1 MNKKQAAILTKAV
14 KSMIQEKKKPGGGL
28 TDMGALKRINKPA
41 WAAKIK
47 SALRDTEGNVETAS
61 EELDVSARTL
71 HGYIDDDS
79 SLEKE
84 KERSRDISDKNS
96 NESYARSEL
105 AERVFRRLLKLCEET
120 EKTPAALPEPPPDYA
135 KKIAAKLASASEG
148 GIGMLTQPY
157 GSQGI
162 SVVLYKTNIFVGNTL
177 ASLDTET
184 GKGGDTQTIA
194 DSAEKS
200 VVGMITLDAAEDR
213 CNDAMVVKYV
223 VAKEGLGP
231 MLYEIAM
238 QLSPSG
244 RIISDRAAVSDKA
257 TGIYKVLHQRGDIDK
272 KELDDNNVP
281 THKRKTPDDPSDDCE
296 VWNHKGKNPDR
307 EFLDYSFEGSGSVD
321 IGALKKNHEES
332 MKILN
337 RHVQKYLG
345 WSESFA
351 SEFLSDVASMMFMKI
366 YHALPMAT
374 RGLKA

>member
-1 MNKKQAAILTKAV
+1 MNKKQEAILTKAI
-14 KSMIQEKKKPGGGL
+14 KSMIRERRKPGGGL

-41 WAAKIK
+41 WASKIK
-47 SALRDTEGNVETAS
+47 SALRDTEGDVETAS
-61 EELDVSARTL
+61 KELDVSARTL
-71 HGYIDDDS
+71 HGYIDDDF

-84 KERSRDISDKNS
+84 KERSQSIDDKNA
-96 NESYARSEL
+96 NESYNRSEL
-105 AERVFRRLLKLCEET
+105 AERVFRRLLTLCEET
-120 EKTPAALPEPPPDYA
+120 EQSTSALPEPPPDYA
-135 KKIAAKLASASEG
+135 KKISAKLASASEG

-177 ASLDTET
+177 ASLNTET

-231 MLYEIAM
+231 TLYEIAM

-257 TGIYKVLHQRGDIDK
+257 TGIYKVLHQRGDITK

-281 THKRKTPDDPSDDCE
+281 MHKRKTPEDPSDDCE
-296 VWNHKGKNPDR
+296 VWNHKEKNPDR
-307 EFLDYSFEGSGSVD
+307 EFLDYSFEGSGKVD
-321 IGALKKNHEES
+321 INALKKNHEDS

-337 RHVQKYLG
+337 RHVQRYLG

-351 SEFLSDVASMMFMKI
+351 SEFLSDVANMMFMKI
-366 YHALPMAT
+366 YHDLPMAS

>member
-1 MNKKQAAILTKAV
+1 MNKKQAAILTEAV
-14 KSMIQEKKKPGGGL
+14 KNMIQEKKKPGGGL
-28 TDMGALKRINKPA
+28 TDMGALKRINKPS
-41 WAAKIK
+41 WTAKIK
-47 SALRDTEGNVETAS
+47 SALRDTEGDVETAS
-61 EELDVSARTL
+61 KELDVSARTL

-84 KERSRDISDKNS
+84 KERSRNVSDKNS
-96 NESYARSEL
+96 NESYKRNEL
-105 AERVFRRLLKLCEET
+105 AERVFHRLLRICEAEQ
-120 EKTPAALPEPPPDYA
+120 TPGATLPEPPPDYA
-135 KKIAAKLASASEG
+135 KKIADKLSKAAEG

-157 GSQGI
+157 GSTGI

-177 ASLDTET
+177 ASLNTET
-184 GKGGDTQTIA
+184 GKGGDTQIIA

-200 VVGMITLDAAEDR
+200 VVGMITLDSAEDR

-244 RIISDRAAVSDKA
+244 QIISDRAAVSDKA
-257 TGIYKVLHQRGDIDK
+257 TGIYKVLHQRGDITK
-272 KELDDNNVP
+272 KELDDNNLP
-281 THKRKTPDDPSDDCE
+281 MHKRKTPDDPSDDCE

-307 EFLDYSFEGSGSVD
+307 EFLDYSFKGSGNVD
-321 IGALKKNHEES
+321 INSLKKNHEES

-351 SEFLSDVASMMFMKI
+351 SEFLSDVAKMMFMKI
-366 YHALPMAT
+366 YHALPMAS

>member
-1 MNKKQAAILTKAV
+1 MNKKQAAILTEAV
-14 KSMIQEKKKPGGGL
+14 KSILQEKKKPGGGL
-28 TDMGALKRINKPA
+28 TDMGALKRINKPS
-41 WAAKIK
+41 WTAKIK
-47 SALRDTEGNVETAS
+47 SALRDTEGDVETAS
-61 EELDVSARTL
+61 DELDVSARTL
-71 HGYIDDDS
+71 HGYIKNDS

-84 KERSRDISDKNS
+84 KEKSKSITDKNS
-96 NESYARSEL
+96 NESYARKEL
-105 AERVFRRLLKLCEET
+105 AERVFRRLLRICEET
-120 EKTPAALPEPPPDYA
+120 EQTTAALPEPPPDYA
-135 KKIAAKLASASEG
+135 KKIADKLSKAVEG

-177 ASLDTET
+177 ASLNTET
-184 GKGGDTQTIA
+184 GKGGDTQIIA
-194 DSAEKS
+194 DAAEKS

-231 MLYEIAM
+231 TLYEIAM

-272 KELDDNNVP
+272 KELDDNNLP
-281 THKRKTPDDPSDDCE
+281 MHKRKTPDDPSDDCE
-296 VWNHKGKNPDR
+296 VWNHKGKNSDR
-307 EFLDYSFEGSGSVD
+307 EFLDYSFEGSGNVD
-321 IGALKKNHEES
+321 INALKKNHEES

-351 SEFLSDVASMMFMKI
+351 SEFLSDVANMMFMKI